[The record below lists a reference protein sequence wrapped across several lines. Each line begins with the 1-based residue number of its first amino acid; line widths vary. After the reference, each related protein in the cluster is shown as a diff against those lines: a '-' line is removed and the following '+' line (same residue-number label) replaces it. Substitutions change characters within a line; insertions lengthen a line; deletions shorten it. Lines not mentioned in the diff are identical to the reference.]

1 MPNPVINRRIL
12 MGAHSLSTMTQT
24 WAAKVIANGGAPVS
38 GATLAAVDTWYKS
51 LVSAGIDSLMIS
63 VVLMVPDNLTA
74 AITPFFSLSG
84 NNPYTNNGPFVSGD
98 LSTSGLSG
106 NGSKYLGTGFNP
118 ATYFPHPGTIY
129 NTGGYSVLVTRQSN
143 AGQCTFGVTDGVGSQ
158 IWQCYTN
165 YNNSNRWS
173 DCWNASGNRID
184 SSAAGFAPST
194 APAFYS
200 MNRISSTDFR
210 LFGAAHGNAF
220 AQIGATNT
228 NAVGSSPTNNPCSVF
243 CLNNGIQTSNIS
255 ISFSAIHLGLTST
268 QAQAL
273 YNAVQT
279 LRQSLGGG
287 YIS

>member
-1 MPNPVINRRIL
+1 MPNPIVNRRFL
-12 MGAHSLSTMTQT
+12 MGGLSLSTMTQT
-24 WAAKVIANGGAPVS
+24 WAAKVVSNGGAPVS

-51 LVSAGIDSLMIS
+51 LVGSGIDSLMIS

-74 AITPFFSLSG
+74 AITPFFALSG
-84 NNPYTNNGPFVSGD
+84 NNPYTNSGFVSGD

-106 NGSKYLGTGFNP
+106 NGSKYLQTGFNP
-118 ATYFPHPGTIY
+118 ATYFPNPGTVY
-129 NTGGYSVLVTRQSN
+129 GTGGYSVLVTRQANGS
-143 AGQCTFGVTDGVGSQ
+143 QCTFGATDGIGAH

-165 YNNSNRWS
+165 YQNTNRWS
-173 DCWNASGNRID
+173 DCWNATSGRID
-184 SSAAGFAPST
+184 SSASGFSPTT

-220 AQIGATNT
+220 AQIGATDT
-228 NAVGSSPTNNPCSVF
+228 TAVSSSPANTAAGLF
-243 CLNNGIQTSNIS
+243 CLNAGTQTSNIS